1 MLDLE
6 SLAAAVREFEGLA
19 PDARIEVVQTH
30 ISIVVLAPEHV
41 FKLKKPVK
49 LPFLD
54 FSTPAARKHACDEEV
69 RLNRRLCP
77 AVYLG
82 VVALHRDA
90 RGLTFHDRG
99 AEIDSAVRMTRLPA
113 ERMLDRLL
121 EHDAVGTTDIEDL
134 ARRVAD
140 FHKTAERGPAVV
152 AAGDPR
158 RLAELMRANFVET
171 AACVGTVFDAT
182 LHTRMAARERV
193 DSARLLPLLERRA
206 REGRVVDGHG
216 DLHARN
222 VCMTEPPAIY
232 DCIEFCAE
240 FRCLDVATENAFMAM
255 DLRYRGH
262 RELAEAYVRAYVA
275 ATGDAEQL
283 VLLPALIRYRAL
295 VRAKVAAIASS
306 EPELSA
312 LDRERAAQSARRHL
326 RLAAATA
333 LEQDGRTWIA
343 ACGPPAC
350 GKSALL
356 EQLAREAGFPLLQ
369 SDRIRKELAGVAATA
384 RLPADAY
391 STEWTDR
398 TYDALL
404 SRASASPDAVVL
416 LDATWG
422 SRARRDSL
430 RAVAARRGART
441 VFVHLDVPEAAVR
454 QRLAARANDPA
465 AISDAD
471 VGVYERFVKTFERPT
486 ADEADVWTF
495 SGTPALD
502 HTLDALFARL

>member
-206 REGRVVDGHG
+206 RAGRVVDGHG

-343 ACGPPAC
+343 ACGPPAW
-350 GKSALL
+350 
-356 EQLAREAGFPLLQ
+356 
-369 SDRIRKELAGVAATA
+369 A